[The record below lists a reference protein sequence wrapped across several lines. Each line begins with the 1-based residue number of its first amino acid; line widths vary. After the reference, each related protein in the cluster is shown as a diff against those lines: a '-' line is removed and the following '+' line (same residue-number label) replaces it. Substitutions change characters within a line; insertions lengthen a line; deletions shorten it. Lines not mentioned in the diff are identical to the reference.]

1 MNFFTKTRILI
12 GVIIILSAII
22 LAMLGTMSY
31 HRFESH
37 RRDIRENRGN
47 RNDRAER
54 ENRQPGKYMAKQ
66 LQLTPEQI
74 KDFDQLRDKY
84 HSETDVI
91 MKESREIS
99 NKVMEEIFSDNPNKV
114 KLDSLSKKFG
124 ELQSKQKQLM
134 YEHLLEIRSKCT
146 DSQQANFKKL
156 LRKIENHNRMYRER
170 RQNTEEKNND

>member
-1 MNFFTKTRILI
+1 MNFFTKTKILI

-37 RRDIRENRGN
+37 QRDSRENREN
-47 RNDRAER
+47 RNDREIG

-74 KDFDQLRDKY
+74 KEFDQLRNKY

-91 MKESREIS
+91 MKESRDIS
-99 NKVMEEIFSDNPNKV
+99 NKVMEEVFSDNPNKV

-170 RQNTEEKNND
+170 RQNTESRQKN

>member
-12 GVIIILSAII
+12 GIIVILSAII

-37 RRDIRENRGN
+37 RRDIRENREN
-47 RNDRAER
+47 RNDRALR

-74 KDFDQLRDKY
+74 KIFDQLRDKY

-91 MKESREIS
+91 IKESRDIS

-146 DSQQANFKKL
+146 DSQQVNFKKL

-170 RQNTEEKNND
+170 RQNTEEKNNN